1 MMSAGEVDETLRG
14 VLSATSPYELKPL
27 GKAERNEYI
36 ARHQQAGLS
45 VRQKERAT
53 GIGRV

>member
-1 MMSAGEVDETLRG
+1 MSAGEVDETLRS
-14 VLSATSPYELKPL
+14 VLGATSPYELKPL
-27 GKAERNEYI
+27 GKAERDAYI
-36 ARHQQAGLS
+36 ARHRQADLL

>member
-27 GKAERNEYI
+27 GKAERDACI
-36 ARHQQAGLS
+36 ARLRQAGLS

>member
-1 MMSAGEVDETLRG
+1 MSAGEVDETLRSALG
-14 VLSATSPYELKPL
+14 ATSPYELKSL
-27 GKAERNEYI
+27 GKAERDAYI
-36 ARHQQAGLS
+36 ARLRQAGLS

>member
-45 VRQKERAT
+45 VRQTERAT
-53 GIGRV
+53 GIGQV